1 MYFKT
6 LEDLIKSD
14 LFHSQHDKSEFMIL
28 VGKNTKSELN
38 ELMNFLNP
46 LGVKYFGGFFPK
58 LIANGQAQST
68 GFIVKKLDSIY
79 SERVYPFLMKKA
91 PMLEEGKAYTGI
103 ILGDGLSDKIKD
115 LIETVTSKLKETL
128 TILGDVVQGTLKKWE
143 YQL

>member
-14 LFHSQHDKSEFMIL
+14 LFHSQHVKSEFMIL

-38 ELMNFLNP
+38 ELMNLLNP

-79 SERVYPFLMKKA
+79 SGRVYPFLMKKA
-91 PMLEEGKAYTGI
+91 PMLE
-103 ILGDGLSDKIKD
+103 
-115 LIETVTSKLKETL
+115 
-128 TILGDVVQGTLKKWE
+128 
-143 YQL
+143 